1 MDMDGA
7 LLVKFASGEWRPSK
21 SQSVNMAKELIK
33 LRSLVDLIQLS
44 IDKAKDK
51 VKPEVVDLNHAR
63 YLMKV

>member
-21 SQSVNMAKELIK
+21 SQSVDMAKELIK
-33 LRSLVDLIQLS
+33 LRSLVDLIQLN

-51 VKPEVVDLNHAR
+51 VKPDVLDLSHER
-63 YLMKV
+63 YLRKV